1 MQYHHGGRGHD
12 HRPGRRVLPDPI
24 PVKLAGRPGLDRPA
38 WPADQ
43 EVAVSDRHFFNGRL
57 PVPRS
62 RHSDGAASHLFG
74 GVAQRL
80 MTSRQVRQNIISLVG
95 LIDAPVLNQAGDEVG
110 RLADLVAQVH
120 GNTDP
125 YPALT
130 GIVVRVGRRRAF
142 LDASAID
149 KVERRSVTLRTAR
162 MDLREFQRR
171 EGEVLLLRDILDH
184 QLVDTDEVQ
193 VIRAADLYLA
203 QVGDQVRLVG
213 VDVSLQ
219 TLLRRLGPKRFRWH
233 PTPDRVIDWAAVE
246 SFGED
251 SPEEPAAMKL
261 RTPSSALRRLR
272 PAELADVL
280 EGLGRSGRKELLASL
295 DHDLAADAL
304 EEMEPDELTAL
315 LREMEPTQ
323 AAELVARMEPDEA
336 VDALRDLP
344 GAEQAQLLAH
354 MPEAT
359 QRELARLLGYPEDEA
374 GGVMTTVL
382 ATATPEETVA
392 AVRKRLRKLAK
403 HQTEIDSVAVV
414 DAKGRVIGDVSA
426 FDLLV
431 NDGEKPLS
439 DLIDPGDP
447 PVTLRTDADIDT
459 VATEMVESRRS
470 SLLVVDD
477 KGRPLGRILSDDVL
491 DALVPGHGRLHFPRL
506 LR

>member
-1 MQYHHGGRGHD
+1 MQYNHGGRGCHQG
-12 HRPGRRVLPDPI
+12 PGRQMLPVPI
-24 PVKLAGRPGLDRPA
+24 PTPAGPSGVTHPVRPA
-38 WPADQ
+38 VQ
-43 EVAVSDRHFFNGRL
+43 EVAVSDRRFLSRPREPAPQDRNGRRA
-57 PVPRS
+57 P
-62 RHSDGAASHLFG
+62 AQLFE
-74 GVAQRL
+74 AYSQRL
-80 MTSRQVRQNIISLVG
+80 MTSRQVRHNIISLVG
-95 LIDAPVLNQAGDEVG
+95 LDGAPVLNQSGEEVG
-110 RLADLVAQVH
+110 RVVDLVARVH
-120 GNTDP
+120 GDD
-125 YPALT
+125 YPPVT
-130 GIVVRVGRRRAF
+130 GMVVRVGRRHAY

-149 KVERRSVTLRTAR
+149 HVDRRSVTLRTAR

-171 EGEVLLLRDILDH
+171 EGEVLLARDILDH

-233 PTPDRVIDWAAVE
+233 PTPDRVIDWSAVE

-315 LREMEPTQ
+315 LREMEPAQ
-323 AAELVARMEPDEA
+323 AADLVAAMEPDEA
-336 VDALRDLP
+336 AEALRELP
-344 GAEQAQLLAH
+344 EEEQAQLLAQ
-354 MPEAT
+354 MPLAT
-359 QRELARLLGYPEDEA
+359 QRELARLLGYAADEA
-374 GGVMTTVL
+374 GGVMTTVIACASPD
-382 ATATPEETVA
+382 ATVEE
-392 AVRKRLRKLAK
+392 VRKRLVKLAK
-403 HQTEIDSVAVV
+403 HQTEIDSVAVL
-414 DAKGRVIGDVSA
+414 DAEGRVIGDVSA

-431 NDGEKPLS
+431 NKASRQLA
-439 DLIDPGDP
+439 DLIDPENP
-447 PVTLRTDADIDT
+447 PVTLRPDADLDT

-477 KGRPLGRILSDDVL
+477 DGKPLGRILSDDVL
-491 DALVPGHGRLHFPRL
+491 DALVPGYGRLHFPRL

>member
-1 MQYHHGGRGHD
+1 MQYNHGGRGCHQG
-12 HRPGRRVLPDPI
+12 PGRQMLPVPI
-24 PVKLAGRPGLDRPA
+24 PTPAGPSGVTHPVRPA
-38 WPADQ
+38 VQ
-43 EVAVSDRHFFNGRL
+43 EVAVSDRRFLSRPREPAPQDRNGRRA
-57 PVPRS
+57 P
-62 RHSDGAASHLFG
+62 AQLFE
-74 GVAQRL
+74 AYSQRL
-80 MTSRQVRQNIISLVG
+80 MTSRQVRHNIISLVG
-95 LIDAPVLNQAGDEVG
+95 LDGAPVLNQSGEEVG
-110 RLADLVAQVH
+110 RVVDLVARVH
-120 GNTDP
+120 GDD
-125 YPALT
+125 YPPVT
-130 GIVVRVGRRRAF
+130 GMVVRVGRRHAY

-149 KVERRSVTLRTAR
+149 HVDRRSVTLRTAR

-171 EGEVLLLRDILDH
+171 EGEVLLARDILDH

-233 PTPDRVIDWAAVE
+233 PTPDRVIDWSAVE

-315 LREMEPTQ
+315 LREMEPAQ
-323 AAELVARMEPDEA
+323 AADLVAAMEPDEA
-336 VDALRDLP
+336 AEALRELP
-344 GAEQAQLLAH
+344 EEEQAQLLAK
-354 MPEAT
+354 MPLVT
-359 QRELARLLGYPEDEA
+359 QRELARLLGYAPDEA
-374 GGVMTTVL
+374 GGVMTTVIACASPD
-382 ATATPEETVA
+382 ATVEE
-392 AVRKRLRKLAK
+392 VRKRLVKLAK
-403 HQTEIDSVAVV
+403 HQTEIDSVAVL
-414 DAKGRVIGDVSA
+414 DAEGRVIGDVSA

-431 NDGEKPLS
+431 NKASRQLA
-439 DLIDPGDP
+439 DLIDPENL
-447 PVTLRTDADIDT
+447 PVTLRPDADLDT

-477 KGRPLGRILSDDVL
+477 DGKPLGRILSDDVL
-491 DALVPGHGRLHFPRL
+491 DALVPGYGRLHFPRL